1 MNSINIDDI
10 EVLTG
15 LCLVGGGG
23 GDDDGE
29 AGGLAD
35 GVCCSFCSL
44 DAEEED
50 NVEEAFICS
59 LPAVDVD
66 GIVYYY
72 RLLSIVA
79 KKYVRCECVL
89 VCVIS

>member
-15 LCLVGGGG
+15 LVGGGG
-23 GDDDGE
+23 GE

-59 LPAVDVD
+59 LPAVD
-66 GIVYYY
+66 GIVY
-72 RLLSIVA
+72 
-79 KKYVRCECVL
+79 
-89 VCVIS
+89 